1 MLIFLDKRNKVDIAI
16 QAHGQDSL
24 LRVSLRIWVLSNI
37 EQIPCLNG
45 NDDSFKAQ
53 EPPPHAD
60 QWLDQKPGSRRVLI
74 KPTAWRAHRRADA
87 WSR

>member
-1 MLIFLDKRNKVDIAI
+1 
-16 QAHGQDSL
+16 
-24 LRVSLRIWVLSNI
+24 VLSNI

-87 WSR
+87 WAAEHVRNSMLDSGQRTNRDEILITNRSEAAA

>member
-1 MLIFLDKRNKVDIAI
+1 MLICLDKGNKVDIVI
-16 QAHGQDSL
+16 QAHDQNSL

-53 EPPPHAD
+53 TTCSKELFFFS
-60 QWLDQKPGSRRVLI
+60 WLQAKGFIGS
-74 KPTAWRAHRRADA
+74 T
-87 WSR
+87 